1 MAGVREEKK
10 RRTRKTILQAAVRLF
25 GDKGYERTSIDELA
39 RAAGVGKGT
48 IYSYFQTKSEI
59 FLAFCEDELEQVYAE
74 VARKTGPD
82 ARLTEQLMALFLGEF
97 RYVTRHKDFGRLL
110 LREMIFPKEL
120 TVERS
125 KDLDN
130 RYIAYLSAMCQKAQQ
145 RGELRRDVDLLFV
158 CGHFYALYLI
168 TVSAWYMGRLQT
180 EDDVAGALELLLQQS
195 LEGLLPSDKK
205 ITTVKQCS
213 PTT

>member
-10 RRTRKTILQAAVRLF
+10 RRTRKAILQAAVQLF

-59 FLAFCEDELEQVYAE
+59 FLAFCEDELDHVYAE
-74 VARKTGPD
+74 VAEKTRVD
-82 ARLTEQLMALFLGEF
+82 APLAEQLMALFLGEF

-130 RYIAYLSAMCQKAQQ
+130 RYIDFLSAMCKKAQE

-180 EDDVAGALELLLQQS
+180 EDDVAEALQLLLQQS
-195 LEGLLPSDKK
+195 MEGLLPSGRK
-205 ITTVKQCS
+205 
-213 PTT
+213 

>member
-10 RRTRKTILQAAVRLF
+10 RKTRQAILQAAVRLF
-25 GDKGYERTSIDELA
+25 GDHGYERTSIAALA

-59 FLAFCEDELEQVYAE
+59 FLAFCEDELDHVYAE
-74 VARKTGPD
+74 VAEKTGAD
-82 ARLTEQLMALFLGEF
+82 ATLTQQLMALFLGEF

-125 KDLDN
+125 RDLDN
-130 RYIAYLSAMCQKAQQ
+130 RYIDYLSAMCRKAQQ

-168 TVSAWYMGRLQT
+168 AVSAWYMGRLQT
-180 EDDVAGALELLLQQS
+180 EDDVAQALQLLLQQS
-195 LEGLLPSDKK
+195 MEGLLPAGKK
-205 ITTVKQCS
+205 
-213 PTT
+213 

>member
-10 RRTRKTILQAAVRLF
+10 RRTRKAILQAAVQLF

-59 FLAFCEDELEQVYAE
+59 FLAFCEDELDHVYAE
-74 VARKTGPD
+74 VAEKTMVD
-82 ARLTEQLMALFLGEF
+82 APLPEQLMALFLGEF

-130 RYIAYLSAMCQKAQQ
+130 RYIDFLSTMCKKAQE

-180 EDDVAGALELLLQQS
+180 EDDVAEALQLLLQQS
-195 LEGLLPSDKK
+195 MEGLLPSGRK
-205 ITTVKQCS
+205 
-213 PTT
+213 

>member
-10 RRTRKTILQAAVRLF
+10 RRTRKAILQAAVQLF

-59 FLAFCEDELEQVYAE
+59 FLAFCEDELDHVYAE
-74 VARKTGPD
+74 VAEKTMVD
-82 ARLTEQLMALFLGEF
+82 APLPEQLMALFLGEF

-130 RYIAYLSAMCQKAQQ
+130 RYIDFLSAMCKKAQE

-180 EDDVAGALELLLQQS
+180 EDDVAEALQLLLQQS
-195 LEGLLPSDKK
+195 MEGLLPSGRK
-205 ITTVKQCS
+205 
-213 PTT
+213 

>member
-10 RRTRKTILQAAVRLF
+10 RRTRKAILQAAVQLF

-59 FLAFCEDELEQVYAE
+59 FLAFCEDELDHVYAE
-74 VARKTGPD
+74 VAQKSKVD
-82 ARLTEQLMALFLGEF
+82 ATLTEQLMALFMGEF

-125 KDLDN
+125 RDLDN
-130 RYIAYLSAMCQKAQQ
+130 RYIEYLSAMCIKAQQ

-168 TVSAWYMGRLQT
+168 AVSAWYMGRLQT
-180 EDDVAGALELLLQQS
+180 EDDVAEALQLLLQQS
-195 LEGLLPSDKK
+195 MEGLLPRDKK
-205 ITTVKQCS
+205 
-213 PTT
+213 

>member
-10 RRTRKTILQAAVRLF
+10 RRTRKAILQAAVQLF

-59 FLAFCEDELEQVYAE
+59 FLAFCEDELDHVYAE
-74 VARKTGPD
+74 VAEKTRAD
-82 ARLTEQLMALFLGEF
+82 ASLTEQLMALFMGEF

-130 RYIAYLSAMCQKAQQ
+130 RYIDFLSAMCKKAQE

-168 TVSAWYMGRLQT
+168 TVSAWYMDRLQT
-180 EDDVAGALELLLQQS
+180 EDDVAEALQLLLLQS
-195 LEGLLPSDKK
+195 MEGLLPAGKK
-205 ITTVKQCS
+205 
-213 PTT
+213 

>member
-1 MAGVREEKK
+1 MPGVREEKK
-10 RRTRKTILQAAVRLF
+10 RRTRKAILQAAVQLF
-25 GDKGYERTSIDELA
+25 GDKGFDRTSIDELA

-59 FLAFCEDELEQVYAE
+59 FLAFCEDELDHVYAE
-74 VARKTGPD
+74 VSEKTRAD
-82 ARLTEQLMALFLGEF
+82 ASLTKKLMALFLGEF

-110 LREMIFPKEL
+110 LREMIFPKDL
-120 TVERS
+120 TMERS

-130 RYIAYLSAMCQKAQQ
+130 RYINYLSAMCKEAQQ

-180 EDDVAGALELLLQQS
+180 EDDVAEALQLLLQQTM
-195 LEGLLPSDKK
+195 EGLLPVDKK
-205 ITTVKQCS
+205 YIW
-213 PTT
+213 

>member
-10 RRTRKTILQAAVRLF
+10 RKTRQAILQAAVRLF
-25 GDKGYERTSIDELA
+25 GDHGYERTSIAALA

-59 FLAFCEDELEQVYAE
+59 FLAFCEDELDHVYAE
-74 VARKTGPD
+74 VAKKTGAD
-82 ARLTEQLMALFLGEF
+82 ATLTEQLMALFLGEF

-125 KDLDN
+125 RDLDN
-130 RYIAYLSAMCQKAQQ
+130 RYIDYLSAMCRKAQQ

-168 TVSAWYMGRLQT
+168 AVSAWYMGRLQT
-180 EDDVAGALELLLQQS
+180 EDDVAQALQLLLQQS
-195 LEGLLPSDKK
+195 MEGLLPAGKK
-205 ITTVKQCS
+205 
-213 PTT
+213 

>member
-10 RRTRKTILQAAVRLF
+10 RRTRKAILQAAVQLF

-59 FLAFCEDELEQVYAE
+59 FLAFCEDELDHVYAE
-74 VARKTGPD
+74 VTEKTRAD
-82 ARLTEQLMALFLGEF
+82 ASLTEQLMALFMGEF

-130 RYIAYLSAMCQKAQQ
+130 RYIDFLSAMCKKAQE

-168 TVSAWYMGRLQT
+168 TVSAWYMDRLQT
-180 EDDVAGALELLLQQS
+180 EDDVAEALQLLLLQS
-195 LEGLLPSDKK
+195 MEGLLPAGRK
-205 ITTVKQCS
+205 
-213 PTT
+213 

>member
-10 RRTRKTILQAAVRLF
+10 RKTRQAILQAAVRLF
-25 GDKGYERTSIDELA
+25 GDHGYERTSIAALA

-59 FLAFCEDELEQVYAE
+59 FLAFCEDELDHVYAE
-74 VARKTGPD
+74 VAEKTGAD
-82 ARLTEQLMALFLGEF
+82 ATLTEQLMALFLGEF

-125 KDLDN
+125 RDLDN
-130 RYIAYLSAMCQKAQQ
+130 RYIDYLSAMCRKAQQ

-168 TVSAWYMGRLQT
+168 AVSAWYMGRLQT
-180 EDDVAGALELLLQQS
+180 EDDVAQALQLLLQQS
-195 LEGLLPSDKK
+195 MEGLLPAGKK
-205 ITTVKQCS
+205 
-213 PTT
+213 

>member
-10 RRTRKTILQAAVRLF
+10 RRTRKAILQAAVQLF

-59 FLAFCEDELEQVYAE
+59 FLAFCEDELDHVYAE
-74 VARKTGPD
+74 VAEKTRAD
-82 ARLTEQLMALFLGEF
+82 ASLAEQLMALFMGEF

-130 RYIAYLSAMCQKAQQ
+130 RYIDFLSAMCKKAQQ

-180 EDDVAGALELLLQQS
+180 DDDVAEALQLLLLQS
-195 LEGLLPSDKK
+195 MEGLLPAGRK
-205 ITTVKQCS
+205 
-213 PTT
+213 

>member
-10 RRTRKTILQAAVRLF
+10 RRTRKAILQAAVQLF
-25 GDKGYERTSIDELA
+25 GDKGYEQTSIDELA

-59 FLAFCEDELEQVYAE
+59 FLAFCEDELDHVYAE
-74 VARKTGPD
+74 VAEKTMVD
-82 ARLTEQLMALFLGEF
+82 ASLPEQLMALFLGEF

-130 RYIAYLSAMCQKAQQ
+130 RYIDFLSAMCKKAQE

-180 EDDVAGALELLLQQS
+180 EDDVAEALQLLLQQS
-195 LEGLLPSDKK
+195 MEGLLPSGRK
-205 ITTVKQCS
+205 
-213 PTT
+213 

>member
-10 RRTRKTILQAAVRLF
+10 RRTRKAILRAAVRLF
-25 GDKGYERTSIDELA
+25 GDEGYERTSIAALA

-48 IYSYFQTKSEI
+48 IYNYFQTKSEI
-59 FLAFCEDELEQVYAE
+59 FLAFCEDELDHVYAE
-74 VARKTGPD
+74 VAEKSRAD
-82 ARLTEQLMALFLGEF
+82 ASLIEQLTSLFLAEF

-130 RYIAYLSAMCQKAQQ
+130 RYLDYLSVMCRKAQE

-158 CGHFYALYLI
+158 CGHFYALYLMS
-168 TVSAWYMGRLQT
+168 VSAWYMGRLQT
-180 EDDVAGALELLLQQS
+180 EDDVAEALRLLLQQAMN
-195 LEGLLPSDKK
+195 GLLPSD
-205 ITTVKQCS
+205 TNEHW
-213 PTT
+213 